1 MDKKIEEISLAAG
14 IELDEIQKEAVKKSV
29 SEKILIITGSPGT
42 GKSTILNIAINYFEH
57 LGKTVTVGAP
67 TGRAS
72 KRLTEA
78 TGRDAKT
85 IHRLL
90 KYQPKVNRFLKDEN
104 NPIDT
109 DVLII
114 DEASMIDIRLFKS
127 LLKAVKK
134 STSLVLVGD
143 IDQLPAVGPGNIL
156 SDMISSNSFPVVRLE
171 HIYRQDGKSRIIYN
185 AHLIRDGLYPSTFRI
200 RI

>member
-1 MDKKIEEISLAAG
+1 MENLFAGSLFSGMDKKIEEISLAAG
-14 IELDEIQKEAVKKSV
+14 IELDEIQKEAVKKAV

-42 GKSTILNIAINYFEH
+42 GKSTILNVAINYFEH

-90 KYQPKVNRFLKDEN
+90 KYQPKINRFLKDEN

-127 LLKAVKK
+127 LCLK
-134 STSLVLVGD
+134 
-143 IDQLPAVGPGNIL
+143 P
-156 SDMISSNSFPVVRLE
+156 
-171 HIYRQDGKSRIIYN
+171 
-185 AHLIRDGLYPSTFRI
+185 
-200 RI
+200 